1 MISEFHPVQK
11 SNRLLHPSMQVNN
24 KYVVNK
30 LSRILYPL
38 GTKSWTR
45 VKDDDQYSGSMSTG
59 GVSNF
64 NVLKNYLK
72 SCSYLIIILLH
83 FFSCWQVDASTT
95 HKYALPKNDINA
107 PDLYI
112 PLMSF
117 ITYVLLVG
125 YCKGASNKF
134 TPEDLVNAV
143 WRCLLLQLC
152 ECALI
157 KFGVSSMQANIPFMD
172 IFAYTGYKY
181 IGLCIGLIALVFG
194 QSFFFL
200 VTMVMSLSLGYFVMK
215 TLAFAIPEK
224 CVGFLPRPVMIIVF
238 AGLQSFVFCLLSL

>member
-1 MISEFHPVQK
+1 MET
-11 SNRLLHPSMQVNN
+11 N
-24 KYVVNK
+24 
-30 LSRILYPL
+30 
-38 GTKSWTR
+38 
-45 VKDDDQYSGSMSTG
+45 
-59 GVSNF
+59 
-64 NVLKNYLK
+64 
-72 SCSYLIIILLH
+72 
-83 FFSCWQVDASTT
+83 TT

-152 ECALI
+152 ECAII
-157 KFGVSSMQANIPFMD
+157 KFGVSSMNANIAFMD

-181 IGLCIGLIALVFG
+181 IGLCIGLVALVFG
-194 QSFFFL
+194 QTFFFL
-200 VTMVMSLSLGYFVMK
+200 VTTVLSLSLGYFVMK
-215 TLAFAIPEK
+215 TFASIIPRD
-224 CVGFLPRPVMIIVF
+224 CAGILPRPAMILVF
-238 AGLQSFVFCLLSL
+238 AGLQSLVFCLLSL